1 MIDHE
6 AQRSMKVTTNSRK
19 YALFAAALTSAALSF
34 ASAHAQ
40 EAEHPDTGER
50 VTHDTVDKAGES
62 DIAKESENPI
72 GNLTILPFENYTNFD
87 VGPHNGVQNILQFE
101 PVVPVHLNDD
111 WTLINRAIVP
121 PVWNPSY
128 APAHVARF
136 GLAPTDY
143 EGFISPSHSVDGWT
157 WGVGPVVQIPTATSP
172 TLGSSVWGLGPTAV
186 LVKTTDHI
194 VAGVLV
200 NNVFSLGGH
209 PAPYANRYSQFLVEP
224 FINYN
229 FGHGW
234 FIATAPLITDNQYGT
249 GTKWTVPIGGVGGRI
264 IRLGKL
270 PVKLSIGAYY
280 NVVRPEYGATWTLQ
294 STVAFIF

>member
-1 MIDHE
+1 M
-6 AQRSMKVTTNSRK
+6 AKTRK
-19 YALFAAALTSAALSF
+19 YRLFATVLASLALCF

-50 VTHDTVDKAGES
+50 VTHDTVEKAGES

-87 VGPHNGVQNILQFE
+87 AGPHNGVQNILQFE
-101 PVVPVHLNDD
+101 PVVPVHITDD
-111 WTLINRAIVP
+111 WNIINRAIVP

-128 APAHVARF
+128 APAHVASF
-136 GLAPTDY
+136 GLAPIEY
-143 EGFISPSHSVDGWT
+143 EGFLSPRHSVDGWT

-209 PAPYANRYSQFLVEP
+209 LGAYANRYSSLLIEP
-224 FINYN
+224 FFNYN

-234 FIATAPLITDNQYGT
+234 FVNTAPLITNNQYAT
-249 GTKWTVPIGGVGGRI
+249 GTKWTVPIGMEGGRI

-270 PVKLSIGAYY
+270 PVKLSAGAYY
-280 NVVRPEYGATWTLQ
+280 NVVRPEYGATWTLKAV
-294 STVAFIF
+294 VAFIF